1 MDILTP
7 QMWIVW
13 ITSLVM
19 AAMLG
24 AAATL
29 LVQKICR
36 AAAKLWRWMGERRA
50 RAKANSRNKVAT
62 KAVVDEF
69 AFDNMAFQPDP
80 LSQSNLSRHRC
91 LLYAFRARKESFPR
105 LGEFSP
111 NPLIRTSV

>member
-29 LVQKICR
+29 LAQKISR
-36 AAAKLWRWMGERRA
+36 AAVKFWKWAKER
-50 RAKANSRNKVAT
+50 RAKANSRRAAT

-80 LSQSNLSRHRC
+80 LSQSNLSRHRY
-91 LLYAFRARKESFPR
+91 LFASFTHTPIIFLKNFRNTFK
-105 LGEFSP
+105 L
-111 NPLIRTSV
+111 